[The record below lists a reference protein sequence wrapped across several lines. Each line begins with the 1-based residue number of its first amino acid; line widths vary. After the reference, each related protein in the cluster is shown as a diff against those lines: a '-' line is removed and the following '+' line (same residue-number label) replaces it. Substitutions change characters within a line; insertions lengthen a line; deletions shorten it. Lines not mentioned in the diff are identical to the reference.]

1 MTSRAA
7 PKAGKVPKEAK
18 PRRPFWMHQV
28 AEYVLGAVLIA
39 QGLQIP
45 TPLMPSVAGGLI
57 MANAAI
63 ARGPLAAFRGVS
75 RSVHRVLDVVV
86 VLAVVALAVQ
96 PWVSVEG
103 TTRLIMVVMAGLM
116 GFIGWQ
122 TNYAEK
128 VKTPRGPVT
137 AADGR
142 GAEIGRM
149 AGRLLGDGVN
159 AARRLKKR

>member
-1 MTSRAA
+1 
-7 PKAGKVPKEAK
+7 
-18 PRRPFWMHQV
+18 MHQA

-39 QGLQIP
+39 QGLQSP
-45 TPLMPSVAGGLI
+45 TPVMPSIAGGLI
-57 MANAAI
+57 MANAAVV
-63 ARGPLAAFRGVS
+63 RGPLAAFRGVS
-75 RSVHRVLDVVV
+75 RAVHRVLDVVV

-96 PWVSVEG
+96 PWVSIEG
-103 TTRLIMVVMAGLM
+103 TTRLMMVVMAGMM

-128 VKTPRGPVT
+128 VKTRRGAIT

-142 GAEIGRM
+142 GREIGRV
-149 AGRLLGDGVN
+149 AGRLVGDGVN